1 MLGLTAIE
9 PQLGFNW
16 VLPCQLPLQGGQG
29 VLERFSDKPS
39 LLIGDRI
46 EGLDG
51 LRLRP
56 GVNCTQPRL
65 ARSAARAVSRLARA
79 ENSPIAHSAF
89 AICSREGFIAR
100 SGVIAS
106 HAAFVED
113 SGRRRP
119 GGRVF
124 APSRSRGKTPG
135 SGSV

>member
-56 GVNCTQPRL
+56 GVNCTQP
-65 ARSAARAVSRLARA
+65 
-79 ENSPIAHSAF
+79 
-89 AICSREGFIAR
+89 
-100 SGVIAS
+100 
-106 HAAFVED
+106 
-113 SGRRRP
+113 
-119 GGRVF
+119 
-124 APSRSRGKTPG
+124 
-135 SGSV
+135 